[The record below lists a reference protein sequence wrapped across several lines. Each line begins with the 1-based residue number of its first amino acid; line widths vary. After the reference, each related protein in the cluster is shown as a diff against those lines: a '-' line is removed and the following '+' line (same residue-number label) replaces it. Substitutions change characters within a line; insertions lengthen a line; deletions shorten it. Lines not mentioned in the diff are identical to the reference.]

1 MWTESVLSEKP
12 NFRSEPKEC
21 ENKPDLARAINEIAV
36 VMAIYIIFN
45 VTN

>member
-21 ENKPDLARAINEIAV
+21 ENKPEPSMKLQLSWQFISFLMLRID
-36 VMAIYIIFN
+36 
-45 VTN
+45 